1 MKKQK
6 SFKYRITKEIEKMVF
21 DLKKMFSVALMLV
34 GLYYLLVSA
43 KIIHTQIIWFINSPI
58 QPTSQNIL
66 IVAII
71 MLIIGILLNEQI
83 MRKLKNVFS

>member
-1 MKKQK
+1 MSKQK
-6 SFKYRITKEIEKMVF
+6 SFKDRITKEIEKMVF

-58 QPTSQNIL
+58 QPTSQNVL